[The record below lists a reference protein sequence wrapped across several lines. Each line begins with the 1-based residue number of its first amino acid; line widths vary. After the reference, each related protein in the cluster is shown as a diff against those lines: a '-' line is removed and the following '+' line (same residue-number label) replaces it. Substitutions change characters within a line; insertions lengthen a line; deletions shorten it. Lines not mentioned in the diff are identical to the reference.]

1 MNLGKLGVLELKDK
15 CYREL
20 SGGQQQRTAIARA
33 LAPNPKLLL
42 LDEPLSALDAWTRSS
57 IGEEL
62 REIQQ
67 KSGVTTL
74 MVTHDRT
81 EALALSDFIVVM
93 NNGKIEQAGAPQ
105 TVYDSPESEFVATFV
120 GGMNIVRLP
129 AVNNG
134 EPTGIRWGDVQVLL
148 PTEASLAKPYTYVGQ
163 LEKCAFMGDN
173 VRVELLLNDFKTRIT
188 ADVPRFQPI
197 ARELT
202 LKALYA
208 VRLPLPGWRQWSEK

>member
-1 MNLGKLGVLELKDK
+1 
-15 CYREL
+15 
-20 SGGQQQRTAIARA
+20 
-33 LAPNPKLLL
+33 
-42 LDEPLSALDAWTRSS
+42 
-57 IGEEL
+57 
-62 REIQQ
+62 
-67 KSGVTTL
+67 

-105 TVYDSPESEFVATFV
+105 TIYDSPESEFVATFV

-188 ADVPRFQPI
+188 ADVPRFQPV